1 MSTELTNESLNE
13 PDVDHLTVELRP
25 GSVPVSFLS
34 SLLRVLQAALREVA
48 RSDEGTR
55 GQFDQRPQP
64 ILVLSKLVADG
75 ELGLSLVFV
84 NPVDSTPIGPLS
96 DRTFVAFLDRFSEFV
111 KGLPQ
116 PGLWGGAARRP
127 APGHFESEL
136 DRRLDQL
143 YREVRRST
151 KATLMFK
158 NRTIE
163 IEGDRMEIG

>member
-1 MSTELTNESLNE
+1 MTNKSRKGL
-13 PDVDHLTVELRP
+13 DVDELSIELHP

-34 SLLRVLQAALREVA
+34 SLLRVVQAAIREVA
-48 RSDEGTR
+48 RSDERTR

-75 ELGLSLVFV
+75 ELKLSLVFV
-84 NPVDSTPIGPLS
+84 NPVDSTPVRLLS

-136 DRRLDQL
+136 DRRMDQL
-143 YREVRRST
+143 YREIRRSMR
-151 KATLMFK
+151 ATLRFK
-158 NRTIE
+158 NRAIE